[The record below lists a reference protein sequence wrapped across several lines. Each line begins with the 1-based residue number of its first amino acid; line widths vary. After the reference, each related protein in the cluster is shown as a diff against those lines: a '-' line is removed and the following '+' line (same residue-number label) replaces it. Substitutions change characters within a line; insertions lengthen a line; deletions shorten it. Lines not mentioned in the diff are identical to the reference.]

1 MGGTHMLVLDTDS
14 NPPMQCLTDTSST
27 LFNWHVSGKSLNAH
41 GQRNLSR
48 FPFPA
53 GFESMAEETLCCL
66 CMERVPNPMVQYN
79 LLAWGSGTSLE
90 NCYSISKT
98 LNHKHIMHIVKVM
111 YKNTKCKIPC
121 LKEHQNRKIG
131 DILEIGKE
139 ECATNSDPQKSNVI
153 GS

>member
-1 MGGTHMLVLDTDS
+1 MLSLHGTCS
-14 NPPMQCLTDTSST
+14 QS
-27 LFNWHVSGKSLNAH
+27 H
-41 GQRNLSR
+41 GTIQS
-48 FPFPA
+48 
-53 GFESMAEETLCCL
+53 
-66 CMERVPNPMVQYN
+66 V
-79 LLAWGSGTSLE
+79 SLE

-139 ECATNSDPQKSNVI
+139 ESATNSDPQKSNVI